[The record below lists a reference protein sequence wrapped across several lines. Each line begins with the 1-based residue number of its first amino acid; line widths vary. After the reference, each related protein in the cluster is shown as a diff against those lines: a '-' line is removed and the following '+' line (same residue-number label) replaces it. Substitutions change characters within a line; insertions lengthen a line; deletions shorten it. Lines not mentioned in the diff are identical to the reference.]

1 MSSNIELRNI
11 NGKQLIYVEGDP
23 FLILSFQLDCDS
35 CYDAGTIDRMMK
47 NAVKMGCTGISLL
60 LYWRLIE
67 PEEGKYDMTIF
78 KVYAG
83 QCGGIWFENCAR
95 MVWIL

>member
-47 NAVKMGCTGISLL
+47 MCIRDSHYISCSV
-60 LYWRLIE
+60 RLD
-67 PEEGKYDMTIF
+67 G
-78 KVYAG
+78 
-83 QCGGIWFENCAR
+83 
-95 MVWIL
+95 

>member
-35 CYDAGTIDRMMK
+35 CYDA
-47 NAVKMGCTGISLL
+47 A
-60 LYWRLIE
+60 
-67 PEEGKYDMTIF
+67 
-78 KVYAG
+78 
-83 QCGGIWFENCAR
+83 Q
-95 MVWIL
+95 